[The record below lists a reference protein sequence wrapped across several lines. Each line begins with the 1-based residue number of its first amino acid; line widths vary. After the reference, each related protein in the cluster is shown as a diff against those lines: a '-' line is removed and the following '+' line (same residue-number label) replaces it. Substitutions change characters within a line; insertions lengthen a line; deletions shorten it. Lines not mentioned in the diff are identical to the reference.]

1 MNYSEPKIK
10 FNLECIQHWAGQ
22 YDYEGDSG
30 RERECKVKNLVEQVK
45 RQKFLIRSDLKIVG
59 DWKSPRS
66 AGKIDNNKESC
77 VEEVTR
83 FALSTSCDRAAIESL
98 TILEGV
104 GPSIA
109 SVILHF
115 FHEKD
120 FPIWDFRARWSV
132 SLNKGKEYKYNY
144 AEWSAYVKYC
154 RYLAKKE
161 GVCMRVLDRAL
172 WQYSKCEQ
180 DGDKDSIAC

>member
-1 MNYSEPKIK
+1 MGYSKLNIK
-10 FNLECIQHWAGQ
+10 FNSKHIQYWADKFSFQ
-22 YDYEGDSG
+22 AED
-30 RERECKVKNLVEQVK
+30 KVLALDKKV
-45 RQKFLIRSDLKIVG
+45 RPQKYLTKSDLKIVG
-59 DWKSPRS
+59 EWKSPRS
-66 AGKIDNNKESC
+66 AGKICNNKESC

-83 FALSTSCDRAAIESL
+83 FALNTSCDRATIESL
-98 TILEGV
+98 TILDGV

-144 AEWSAYVKYC
+144 AEWSDYVKYC

-172 WQYSKCEQ
+172 WQYSKCKQEE
-180 DGDKDSIAC
+180 DKDSIAC